1 MIGMLRNM
9 SRDEGLG
16 SEALDRCGSQVDWC
30 GSVVSVAISPR
41 VVDGLKADSVVKRKT

>member
-16 SEALDRCGSQVDWC
+16 SEALDRCGSQVDSC
-30 GSVVSVAISPR
+30 NKKASVAMSPR
-41 VVDGLKADSVVKRKT
+41 LVDQVNVRMNR